1 MFDIN
6 LVTSAI
12 ILIKSLSA
20 LVEINETNAPV
31 MVCTEFL
38 AFAHL
43 NLYMVHLAVPIKGL
57 MRMMADKRHSLIYFL
72 SWGSGGCGVYSQNFG
87 RN

>member
-1 MFDIN
+1 MLLFQGHTDECEASSCSILFDIN

-12 ILIKSLSA
+12 ILIKSPSA
-20 LVEINETNAPV
+20 AVEINETTAPV
-31 MVCTEFL
+31 VVCTEFL

-57 MRMMADKRHSLIYFL
+57 MRMMTDR
-72 SWGSGGCGVYSQNFG
+72 
-87 RN
+87 

>member
-6 LVTSAI
+6 LVTSAV

-20 LVEINETNAPV
+20 AVEISELTNAAV

-38 AFAHL
+38 AFARL
-43 NLYMVHLAVPIKGL
+43 NIYMIYLAVPIKGL
-57 MRMMADKRHSLIYFL
+57 I
-72 SWGSGGCGVYSQNFG
+72 
-87 RN
+87 

>member
-1 MFDIN
+1 M
-6 LVTSAI
+6 TSAI

-20 LVEINETNAPV
+20 AVEINETNAPV

-43 NLYMVHLAVPIKGL
+43 NLYMIHLAVPIKGL
-57 MRMMADKRHSLIYFL
+57 MRMMADR
-72 SWGSGGCGVYSQNFG
+72 
-87 RN
+87 